1 MNSIRLRLLKWL
13 LGPILLVNLVL
24 AALVAGLA
32 WTPAQ
37 VAFDA
42 GLIDTASALA
52 GRVAAGGAARLPPL
66 ATGAAGAASER
77 AWFVVRDE
85 RGRHVAGATG
95 FP

>member
-42 GLIDTASALA
+42 GLMDTATALA
-52 GRVAAGGAARLPPL
+52 GRVAAGSAASLPPV
-66 ATGAAGAASER
+66 T
-77 AWFVVRDE
+77 
-85 RGRHVAGATG
+85 
-95 FP
+95 P